1 MPVQTACRSWF
12 DRMPRIKQRFP
23 HLETRQAPSLLDD
36 KDKFV
41 AYLARTHHLTLNE
54 AREEVDDFL
63 YTESLH
69 RELERQVS

>member
-1 MPVQTACRSWF
+1 MPVQTARASWF
-12 DRMPRIKQRFP
+12 DRMPRLKQRFP
-23 HLETRQAPSLLDD
+23 HLQTRSAPSLFDD

-41 AYLARTHHLTLNE
+41 AYLARTHHLTMTE

-69 RELERQVS
+69 RELEHQLN

>member
-1 MPVQTACRSWF
+1 MPVHAAATTWLE
-12 DRMPRIKQRFP
+12 RMPRIMQRFP
-23 HLETRQAPSLLDD
+23 HLQASTAPSPLED

-54 AREEVDDFL
+54 AKEEVEDFF

-69 RELERQVS
+69 KELEGRSA